1 MIGKRNRDVRLLV
14 LVCLKCSFYCLA
26 NEIPPP
32 SPLCQPQNPI
42 FNNLTLYFAHP
53 IANNTHPLRWGN
65 HNMGDLAGEVL
76 KLLVL
81 IVFKLVHYLCC

>member
-32 SPLCQPQNPI
+32 SPLCQPQSYYLNY
-42 FNNLTLYFAHP
+42 FNQKL
-53 IANNTHPLRWGN
+53 NNNAR
-65 HNMGDLAGEVL
+65 
-76 KLLVL
+76 
-81 IVFKLVHYLCC
+81 